1 MSTSASDIATWM
13 VDIITT
19 ERLVG
24 QADMVDAIESKF
36 GSEWIYVGDSG
47 HPSIDRAVLKEF
59 RKAHRGDVKW
69 HREDLAWYIDDEPEA
84 ESAETSAAE

>member
-1 MSTSASDIATWM
+1 MSTTASDIANWM
-13 VDIITT
+13 VDIINT
-19 ERLVG
+19 ERKVG

-59 RKAHRGDVKW
+59 RKAHRGAVKW
-69 HREDLAWYIDDEPEA
+69 HREDLAWYIDDSPEA
-84 ESAETSAAE
+84 ESAAAPEAD

>member
-13 VDIITT
+13 IDIINT
-19 ERLVG
+19 ERRVG

-47 HPSIDRAVLKEF
+47 HPSVDRTVLKEF
-59 RKAHRGDVKW
+59 RKAHRGAVKW
-69 HREDLAWYIDDEPEA
+69 HREDLAWYIDDKPETGAA
-84 ESAETSAAE
+84 ESSAAQ